1 MTISPSYHIALP
13 CITLQT
19 PHFTPACLAAHA
31 LHLSLDEIR
40 GRSDACNP
48 TLTDMYQRVGCRR
61 VPTGFGSN
69 SSSASDAD
77 SATSSASGE
86 YIEWAIATSQ
96 LMRALAPLAHPVPTS
111 YRVRRVSIPL
121 PPPSTGRPMPQRS
134 SISLAELMPP
144 PTLSQAASAAF
155 ARGDVDGAKL
165 LWQQLL
171 QVQARCQRHL
181 VSFVF
186 RTRCLRVARLACT
199 LTSCALISLPCSR
212 SRPQRVWSGLKRC
225 RHWQCLATASEWLP
239 AVAISA
245 H

>member
-13 CITLQT
+13 CTTLQT
-19 PHFTPACLAAHA
+19 PHFTTACLAAHA

-69 SSSASDAD
+69 SSASDAD
-77 SATSSASGE
+77 GATSSTSGD
-86 YIEWAIATSQ
+86 YIEWAIATPQ
-96 LMRALAPLAHPVPTS
+96 LMRALAPLAPPAPTS

-121 PPPSTGRPMPQRS
+121 PPPIAGRPTPQRS
-134 SISLAELMPP
+134 STSPAELPP
-144 PTLSQAASAAF
+144 SPTLSQAASAAF

-171 QVQARCQRHL
+171 QVCKHDASGTLSPFISHAMLTCCSLGLNPDLMCPHFSALQSQPPP
-181 VSFVF
+181 
-186 RTRCLRVARLACT
+186 ARLER
-199 LTSCALISLPCSR
+199 LEAL
-212 SRPQRVWSGLKRC
+212 QA
-225 RHWQCLATASEWLP
+225 LAVLGDSQ
-239 AVAISA
+239 
-245 H
+245 